1 MMRKC
6 YCFVLGSFSAL
17 AAESKQAFF
26 SQKKLF
32 RGQFFFKIEFQQRLG
47 FVAVYYDVE
56 IAE

>member
-1 MMRKC
+1 MRKC
-6 YCFVLGSFSAL
+6 YCFVLGSFSGL

-26 SQKKLF
+26 SQKNCSVDNL
-32 RGQFFFKIEFQQRLG
+32 FFKIEFQQQLG